1 MEINHLPLSPE
12 DRYDDPFL
20 ERIDRRLERR
30 ERGMRT
36 NLMAWSEVLDALG
49 WCVATRVPGE
59 PPTLSTNAIEWA
71 ARQES
76 HPMDWT
82 DFVARLEEA
91 PNLEFLLA
99 SEEIQV
105 WQEVQADPAANPSAS
120 LRLSKR
126 ETEVLGWLRAGKT
139 APETAIIL
147 GCSRRTVESHA
158 ARIYRKLGVRS
169 RSGLIFQSP
178 TPLAGDQPNR

>member
-1 MEINHLPLSPE
+1 MEINHLPPSSE

-20 ERIDRRLERR
+20 ERIDRRLKRR

-59 PPTLSTNAIEWA
+59 TPTLSSNATEWA
-71 ARQES
+71 ARQET
-76 HPMDWT
+76 HLVNWD
-82 DFVARLEEA
+82 DFVARLAEV

-105 WQEVQADPAANPSAS
+105 WQEVQSGPAANPSAS

-126 ETEVLGWLRAGKT
+126 ETEVLGWLHAGKT

-147 GCSRRTVESHA
+147 GCSPRTVESHS
-158 ARIYRKLGVRS
+158 ARIYRKLGVRRDRKS
-169 RSGLIFQSP
+169 VV
-178 TPLAGDQPNR
+178 